1 MAEQQWWCARLN
13 VKEDE
18 DEEEVTISIVFD
30 VGEKGLLF
38 SPSLSNYDEN
48 VDDGTHMKLC
58 AMTDRKVCSLPLS
71 LSLSQYSFYALLHKL
86 THSLSLS
93 PFNQTHVL
101 VSLCLL
107 LSEKKVFQTRF

>member
-71 LSLSQYSFYALLHKL
+71 LSLSL
-86 THSLSLS
+86 SLSLNILS
-93 PFNQTHVL
+93 MLYYTN
-101 VSLCLL
+101 SLT
-107 LSEKKVFQTRF
+107 LSLSL

>member
-48 VDDGTHMKLC
+48 VDDDDGDGSDIPFTLD
-58 AMTDRKVCSLPLS
+58 DRKKREK
-71 LSLSQYSFYALLHKL
+71 SFFH
-86 THSLSLS
+86 H
-93 PFNQTHVL
+93 
-101 VSLCLL
+101 
-107 LSEKKVFQTRF
+107 

>member
-1 MAEQQWWCARLN
+1 MN

-71 LSLSQYSFYALLHKL
+71 LSIFFLCFTTQ